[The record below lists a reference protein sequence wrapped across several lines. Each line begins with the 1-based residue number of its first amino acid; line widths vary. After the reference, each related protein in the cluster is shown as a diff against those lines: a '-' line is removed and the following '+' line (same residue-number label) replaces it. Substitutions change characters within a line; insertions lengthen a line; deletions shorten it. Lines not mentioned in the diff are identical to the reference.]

1 MSLYQEDNCCYRLYI
16 GNGNWINL
24 GQETTRELLAIYAK
38 GVATRFELVPGLAID
53 ILPNDVDCNSKNT
66 DLPMLMRA
74 DLVSVDPE
82 SANNP
87 GKIFSSYIKDLL
99 EKQGIV
105 DVFPPVRLGEDLPLV
120 TSLPSH
126 RHLSMVPAP
135 IGMSRRSNRPSVVK
149 EARLQDPLRGFVVSS
164 SVSSASTSHSYAPQN
179 DNNNFNG
186 IQPTATG
193 NKKKRGKKGSMPK
206 KATTTSLQSGIMTR
220 SQQRHSKLLEEVEP
234 DHSYGSNT
242 SPGTWIDTA
251 PSSTSLPPAYPL
263 NQTSQ
268 QVFLHHRVPSNMY
281 RKDLTVET
289 SSAGAFYSS
298 QNVFKQPSQ
307 PIFQQRPIGNYSS
320 VAMHGIQ
327 YQNTPEAIPPYHSQA
342 LPGLSIFTSSL
353 GSMDCDDDNS
363 GESALRRSNINIYS
377 TLSHPSTMTPIPAN
391 WMERDMWNM
400 GTQANIM
407 DASDYGSTQTPSY
420 SHFPMHTPEISY
432 NANNINHENESSS
445 QTGVIVPLQLGVH
458 RYDIETKESPSSIS
472 TLGSIP
478 LSSLYNDSSFF
489 KSNEATD
496 CCTTNYQQE
505 EQPKRDSI
513 LEHRS
518 MSPKDTPVLAPL
530 TNSVATSRYT
540 SPHHSVISS

>member
-87 GKIFSSYIKDLL
+87 EKSSRATSKIYWKSKEL
-99 EKQGIV
+99 
-105 DVFPPVRLGEDLPLV
+105 
-120 TSLPSH
+120 
-126 RHLSMVPAP
+126 HLSMVPAP

-289 SSAGAFYSS
+289 SSA
-298 QNVFKQPSQ
+298 
-307 PIFQQRPIGNYSS
+307 
-320 VAMHGIQ
+320 AMHGIQ